1 MTEHVGKD
9 MGEQMVGRRK
19 GLEQEDQGWDSKH
32 GCHGLPESQPSPHLL
47 LIQCLH
53 LQIREVTPT
62 VP

>member
-1 MTEHVGKD
+1 MTTEHVGKD

-32 GCHGLPESQPSPHLL
+32 GSHGPPESQPFPCLL
-47 LIQCLH
+47 LKPLA
-53 LQIREVTPT
+53 EVTPT